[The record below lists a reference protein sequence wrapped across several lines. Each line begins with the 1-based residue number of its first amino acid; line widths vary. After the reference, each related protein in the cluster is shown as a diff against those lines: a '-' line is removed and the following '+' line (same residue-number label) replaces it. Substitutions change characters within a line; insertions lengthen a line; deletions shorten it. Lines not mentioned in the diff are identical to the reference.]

1 MFEGQPERTTSMTV
15 SNIEVGDF
23 FKVIRGTTMGIMQL
37 LTGESYGDENEII
50 YFQKREKN
58 FVIKENDFNLID
70 QS

>member
-1 MFEGQPERTTSMTV
+1 
-15 SNIEVGDF
+15 
-23 FKVIRGTTMGIMQL
+23 MGIMQL
-37 LTGESYGDENEII
+37 LTGESYGDEIEII